1 MAAQWISTY
10 QMPLSGNLRAVGL
23 RDVES
28 AALRLRR
35 ERFGCPPL
43 EAGKIPGADLVLPLN
58 GSWGMVWQ
66 ALLVALVLQLACT
79 RGGSL
84 KAPPLPSSF
93 TKAEQDASDAAW
105 AAVEHARCAEWAGHF
120 VWNASALKFPSCL
133 APPKKGSEMP
143 SRCIPNLIHQTWQT
157 KQPPP
162 RWQPLV
168 GACEAM
174 PLVGLTAAES
184 CRRTNPS
191 FVYLLWTDADA
202 REYITKHHSWF
213 LPTFDDYKFPIQ
225 RADAIRYFILRDFG
239 GTALCLAGR
248 ATAAILTRTCR
259 NLLGHGLR
267 VPYTVRKDPRHLW
280 RAHRSGGPS
289 SE

>member
-1 MAAQWISTY
+1 
-10 QMPLSGNLRAVGL
+10 
-23 RDVES
+23 
-28 AALRLRR
+28 
-35 ERFGCPPL
+35 
-43 EAGKIPGADLVLPLN
+43 
-58 GSWGMVWQ
+58 MVWQ
-66 ALLVALVLQLACT
+66 ALLMALVLQLACT

-93 TKAEQDASDAAW
+93 TKAEQDATDAAW

-191 FVYLLWTDADA
+191 FVYLIWTDADA

-239 GTALCLAGR
+239 GTLSALLVVPRPRSSLALAGIYLDMDYECHTPFEKILGTFGAPIGLVAPHQNEEPTDCGTFSNSMMIS
-248 ATAAILTRTCR
+248 AT
-259 NLLGHGLR
+259 GLR
-267 VPYTVRKDPRHLW
+267 FWYQL
-280 RAHRSGGPS
+280 RAV
-289 SE
+289 